1 MVNVSDIYSMGGE
14 PIAVVDT
21 LWSKSTDSISEL
33 LAGMKAAAIAYQ
45 VPIVGGH
52 TNCRSPYNA
61 LSVAILGRALKLLTS
76 FNAQPNDVLLAAIDM
91 RGQFHPNYPFWNAAT
106 KADPQQ
112 LRDNLSILPC
122 LAKSE
127 LCDTAKDISM
137 GGIIG
142 TLLMLTETSNCGAI
156 LDLDQIP
163 CPENVPF
170 ERWLISFPSYGFL
183 LSVRPENVEAVQYL
197 FHAQDLACAV
207 VGEIQANTEVILRS
221 QGESTLF
228 WDFSQ
233 QSLTG
238 FSDSFQDASRRK
250 DK

>member
-1 MVNVSDIYSMGGE
+1 
-14 PIAVVDT
+14 
-21 LWSKSTDSISEL
+21 
-33 LAGMKAAAIAYQ
+33 
-45 VPIVGGH
+45 
-52 TNCRSPYNA
+52 
-61 LSVAILGRALKLLTS
+61 
-76 FNAQPNDVLLAAIDM
+76 
-91 RGQFHPNYPFWNAAT
+91 
-106 KADPQQ
+106 
-112 LRDNLSILPC
+112 
-122 LAKSE
+122 
-127 LCDTAKDISM
+127 M

-156 LDLDQIP
+156 LDLDRIP
-163 CPENVPF
+163 CPENVSF

-183 LSVRPENVEAVQYL
+183 LSVRPKNVEAVQTL
-197 FHAQDLACAV
+197 FHAQDLVCAV

-238 FSDSFQDASRRK
+238 FSDRK